1 MTPPSDLATHTQRL
15 LAALLSRYVR
25 AFSCSCSVR
34 RVPTCVCGCVFLQVW
49 QRARELCPSLPTYDA
64 TTCAAVFARRHA
76 LPIPEVG
83 RYKLAAQVDS
93 LQGSQVVFAGDYLST
108 GTVEGALRSGMRAAL
123 LVHGQPAM

>member
-1 MTPPSDLATHTQRL
+1 MLVHCVACTDL
-15 LAALLSRYVR
+15 
-25 AFSCSCSVR
+25 
-34 RVPTCVCGCVFLQVW
+34 RVWVQVW